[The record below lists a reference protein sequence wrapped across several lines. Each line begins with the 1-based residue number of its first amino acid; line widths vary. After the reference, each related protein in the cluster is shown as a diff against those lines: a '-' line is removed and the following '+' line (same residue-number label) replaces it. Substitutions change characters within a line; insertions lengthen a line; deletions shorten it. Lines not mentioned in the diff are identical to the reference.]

1 MDNMNPPSEQ
11 SASNSNKFN
20 SRKYR
25 VVLLFALLGTAM
37 QMIDKLSDNLLWLLG
52 SLASIYIVGNSAEK
66 VITALKAR
74 GTL

>member
-1 MDNMNPPSEQ
+1 MENMNPQ
-11 SASNSNKFN
+11 DSNKFN

-37 QMIDKLSDNLLWLLG
+37 QLMDKLSENMLWLLVA
-52 SLASIYIVGNSAEK
+52 LASIYIVGNSAEK